1 MAKDILKATL
11 DEWDRIV
18 VRPYR
23 EIEQLQVNITC
34 FVFSCED
41 AALQVLMSVRLSVC
55 GQFVIL
61 PIPRFP
67 KVSKGYPRLPKVA

>member
-23 EIEQLQVNITC
+23 EIEQLQVNI
-34 FVFSCED
+34 SCLIFIVKPKSKVPKSRPND
-41 AALQVLMSVRLSVC
+41 TKMTWATTP
-55 GQFVIL
+55 
-61 PIPRFP
+61 PITF
-67 KVSKGYPRLPKVA
+67 KHEEVDVG

>member
-23 EIEQLQVNITC
+23 EIEQLQVNISC
-34 FVFSCED
+34 FIFIVK
-41 AALQVLMSVRLSVC
+41 
-55 GQFVIL
+55 
-61 PIPRFP
+61 P
-67 KVSKGYPRLPKVA
+67 KSKVPKSRPKGLGLTQ